1 MQLATKS
8 RFIIELSGKD
18 KHVSNQDYKGDKPN
32 GFGLMLQDFFRHVE
46 SETTPNLGLVG
57 DTMMLLD
64 ALYRSDR
71 SRSTVAGEF
80 HGTG

>member
-8 RFIIELSGKD
+8 RFIVELSGKD
-18 KHVSNQDYKGDKPN
+18 GHISNQDYKGDKPN
-32 GFGLMLQDFFRHVE
+32 GFGLMLQDFFHHVE
-46 SETTPNLGLVG
+46 SGTTLNLGLV
-57 DTMMLLD
+57 DETMVLLD
-64 ALYRSDR
+64 ALYWSDQ